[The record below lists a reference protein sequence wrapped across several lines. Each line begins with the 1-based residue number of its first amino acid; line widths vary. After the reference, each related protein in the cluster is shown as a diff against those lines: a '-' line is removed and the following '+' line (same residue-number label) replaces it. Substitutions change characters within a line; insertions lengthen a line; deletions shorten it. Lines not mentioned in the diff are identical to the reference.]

1 MRVLI
6 PLILSLCFATVGNG
20 SQGPDASAER
30 LRSMRELAAGVAMET
45 ASGSVHRNLKR
56 LDEPVY
62 RFDDPARRTFDGTM
76 WVWCDSGRPSATM
89 TVTKHA
95 SPKGGH
101 HWLTELTSLAPGPLS
116 ATIERIGGWQPS
128 QPGAPMQ
135 KFSKAPVPAKDAASR
150 LRQMKDLARQIRA
163 HEKTLPRDQSA
174 VERYELRVLPQPVHR
189 YADAKSG
196 LIDGAMFIIAYGRNP
211 EIVMLV
217 EAHSEGS
224 SEPAWHCGFARVAA
238 WNTHVEFDGKEI
250 WSGGGYPKGPD
261 DTYWLFTRPVL
272 DE

>member
-1 MRVLI
+1 MHFFASSIIFVALVTQERQTQDSDSPAQRLQAMR
-6 PLILSLCFATVGNG
+6 G
-20 SQGPDASAER
+20 
-30 LRSMRELAAGVAMET
+30 LAAGVAMET
-45 ASGSVHRNLKR
+45 ASGSVHQNLKR

-62 RFDDPARRTFDGTM
+62 RFDDPARRTSDGTM
-76 WVWCDSGRPSATM
+76 WVWCDSGRPSAAV
-89 TVTKHA
+89 TVTKHS
-95 SPKGGH
+95 SPAGGH
-101 HWLTELTSLAPGPLS
+101 HWLTELTSLAPGPSS
-116 ATIERIGGWQPS
+116 ATIEGIGTWQPFE
-128 QPGAPMQ
+128 PGARMQ

-150 LRQMKDLARQIRA
+150 LRQMKDLARQIKA
-163 HEKTLPRDQSA
+163 HETTLPHGQAA

-211 EIVMLV
+211 EIVMLI
-217 EAHSEGS
+217 EARSEGP

-250 WSGGGYPKGPD
+250 WSGGGHPKGSD